1 MRFYAI
7 IQLSISGE
15 SMTITSKPSVTT
27 SADPIV
33 ASLLG
38 AGDVAYHW
46 DFTSGQI
53 GWHGDSGQLIGKPL
67 HEAAHHIADLMEF
80 FNPEDSPARLR
91 ALHLATRQGERF
103 DCEYRLRHELG
114 YFVWIHDRGKT
125 LCDSLGNPIG
135 MVGILR
141 LVPDRQR
148 FDPRSERLHEY
159 DELTGLFNRRH
170 LREMLHDVMVQ
181 GFRYGYSAGFLTVGV
196 DHLGK
201 INEGYGFA
209 VADAILVQLAKR
221 LHTLV
226 DRRDHVGRLGGDVF
240 GVVLPR
246 HNKGEMAITADK
258 ILSAIRDQSFET
270 PVGRIDVTCSVGGLV
285 CTDFG
290 HSPDDI
296 MTMAETALHESKRA
310 GRNTYRH
317 YRLTDQE
324 RQAHRLD
331 LSVGDQVKNGLRN
344 NRFTLAF
351 QPIVRAQTG
360 DVAFYESL
368 LRLND
373 DHHGVISAGHFVPA
387 AERLGLIRSL
397 DRHGLDL
404 MIQTMELNAGV
415 QLSINVSPVT
425 ILERS
430 WARSLIAELQDRPHI
445 APRLIVEITESS
457 VMEDLDEAARFISDM
472 HELGIK
478 VALDDFGA
486 GYTSFAQLRTLDIDM
501 VKIDGSYIKDLRRSQ
516 EAQLFIRTLLDLAHG
531 LDLETVAEFVELE
544 SDAAFL
550 TEAGVTYLQGHL
562 HGMATT
568 QPPWLAGEITASPR
582 EEANNPDFSPL
593 TIF

>member
-1 MRFYAI
+1 
-7 IQLSISGE
+7 
-15 SMTITSKPSVTT
+15 MTFNALPTAMVHGNMPAENGLMT
-27 SADPIV
+27 
-33 ASLLG
+33 SLLG
-38 AGDVAYHW
+38 AGDIAYHW
-46 DFTSGQI
+46 DFSSGQI
-53 GWHGDSGQLIGKPL
+53 VWTGDDGQLIGHPL
-67 HEAAHHIADLMEF
+67 TSVANHISRLMHF

-91 ALHLATRQGERF
+91 ALHLATRQNERF
-103 DCEYRLRHELG
+103 DCEYRLRHESG
-114 YFVWIHDRGKT
+114 YFVWIHDRGKAM
-125 LCDSLGNPIG
+125 CDSLGNPT
-135 MVGILR
+135 GIAGVIR
-141 LVPDRQR
+141 QIPDRQR
-148 FDPRSERLHEY
+148 FDPRSERLNEF

-170 LREMLHDVMVQ
+170 LREILHDVMVQ
-181 GFRYGYSAGFLTVGV
+181 GFRYGFSAGFLTIGV
-196 DHLGK
+196 DHLAK

-209 VADAILVQLAKR
+209 AADAVLVQIARR
-221 LHTLV
+221 LHGII

-240 GVVLPR
+240 GMVLPR
-246 HNKGEMAITADK
+246 HNKGEMAVTAER

-270 PVGRIDVTCSVGGLV
+270 PIGRIDVTCSVGGIV

-296 MTMAETALHESKRA
+296 MTMAETALHEAKRA
-310 GRNTYRH
+310 GRNTYRP

-324 RQAHRLD
+324 RQAHRMD

-344 NRFTLAF
+344 HRFTLAF
-351 QPIVRAQTG
+351 QPIVRASTG

-373 DHHGVISAGHFVPA
+373 EHHGIIPAGHFVPA
-387 AERLGLIRSL
+387 AERLGLVRSL

-404 MIQTMELNAGV
+404 MVETMDQHAGV

-430 WARSLIAELQDRPHI
+430 WARSLITALQDRQHI
-445 APRLIVEITESS
+445 ARRLIVEITESS
-457 VMEDLDEAARFISDM
+457 VMEDLDEAARFISAM

-501 VKIDGSYIKDLRRSQ
+501 VKIDGSYIKDLRRSK

-531 LDLETVAEFVELE
+531 LELETVAEFVELE

-550 TEAGVTYLQGHL
+550 TEAGVTYLQGHMF
-562 HGMATT
+562 GKATT
-568 QPPWLAGEITASPR
+568 TPGWLADKLAEP
-582 EEANNPDFSPL
+582 EEARQHDGYAPL
-593 TIF
+593 MIF

>member
-1 MRFYAI
+1 M
-7 IQLSISGE
+7 
-15 SMTITSKPSVTT
+15 VTDHR
-27 SADPIV
+27 SADPV
-33 ASLLG
+33 LASLLG

-46 DFTSGQI
+46 DFASGRI
-53 GWHGDSGQLIGKPL
+53 DWAGDDGHLIGKHL
-67 HEAAHHIADLMEF
+67 TQTAGHISDLMTF

-103 DCEYRLRHELG
+103 DCEYRLRHEAG
-114 YFVWIHDRGKT
+114 FFVWIHDRGKT
-125 LCDSLGNPIG
+125 LCDSLGNPTG
-135 MVGILR
+135 MVGIIR
-141 LVPDRQR
+141 MVPDRQR
-148 FDPRSERLHEY
+148 FDPRSERLY

-181 GFRYGYSAGFLTVGV
+181 GFRYGFSAGFLTVGV
-196 DHLGK
+196 DHLGM

-209 VADAILVQLAKR
+209 VADAVLVQLAKR
-221 LHTLV
+221 LHAIV

-240 GVVLPR
+240 GLVLPR
-246 HNKGEMAITADK
+246 HNKGEMAVTADK
-258 ILSAIRDQSFET
+258 ILCTIRDQSFDT

-296 MTMAETALHESKRA
+296 MTMAETALHEAKRA
-310 GRNTYRH
+310 GRNTYRP

-344 NRFTLAF
+344 RLFTLAF

-373 DHHGVISAGHFVPA
+373 DHRGLIPAGHFVPA
-387 AERLGLIRSL
+387 AERLGLVRSL

-404 MIQTMELNAGV
+404 MIETMEVNTGV

-457 VMEDLDEAARFISDM
+457 MMEDLDEAARFISSM

-550 TEAGVTYLQGHL
+550 IEAGVTYLQGHL
-562 HGMATT
+562 HGMATVT
-568 QPPWLAGEITASPR
+568 PPWLEQGVPTTPPQ
-582 EEANNPDFSPL
+582 PDDKADFVPL

>member
-1 MRFYAI
+1 
-7 IQLSISGE
+7 
-15 SMTITSKPSVTT
+15 MTLTPKPSAVAA
-27 SADPIV
+27 SCQDPEHPIL

-38 AGDVAYHW
+38 AGDIAYHW
-46 DFTSGQI
+46 DFASGRI
-53 GWHGDSGQLIGKPL
+53 VWVGDDGHLIGQPMIDV
-67 HEAAHHIADLMEF
+67 ANHISQLMQF

-91 ALHLATRQGERF
+91 ALHMATRQQERF
-103 DCEYRLRHELG
+103 DCEYRLRHESG
-114 YFVWIHDRGKT
+114 YFVWVHDRGKT
-125 LCDSLGNPIG
+125 MCDSLGNPTG
-135 MVGILR
+135 MVGIIR
-141 LVPDRQR
+141 RIPDRQL
-148 FDPRSERLHEY
+148 FDPRSERLHEF

-170 LREMLHDVMVQ
+170 LRETLHDVMVQ
-181 GFRYGYSAGFLTVGV
+181 GFRYGFAAGFLTIGV

-209 VADAILVQLAKR
+209 AADAVLVQLAKR
-221 LHTLV
+221 LHGIV

-240 GVVLPR
+240 GMVLPR
-246 HNKGEMAITADK
+246 HNKGEMAVTAER
-258 ILSAIRDQSFET
+258 ILTTIRDQSFDT
-270 PVGRIDVTCSVGGLV
+270 PIGRIDVTCSIGGLV

-296 MTMAETALHESKRA
+296 MTMAETALHEAKRA
-310 GRNTYRH
+310 GRNTYRP

-344 NRFTLAF
+344 RKFTLAY
-351 QPIVRAQTG
+351 QPIVNAQTG
-360 DVAFYESL
+360 NVAFYESL

-373 DHHGVISAGHFVPA
+373 EHHGVIPAGHFVPA
-387 AERLGLIRSL
+387 AERLGLVRSL

-404 MIQTMELNAGV
+404 MIETMEEHRHV

-430 WARSLIAELQDRPHI
+430 WARSLIAALHNREHI
-445 APRLIVEITESS
+445 ASRLIVEITESS
-457 VMEDLDEAARFISDM
+457 VMEDLDEAARFISAM

-531 LDLETVAEFVELE
+531 LELETVAEFVELE

-550 TEAGVTYLQGHL
+550 TEAGVTYLQGHMY
-562 HGMATT
+562 GKATT
-568 QPPWLAGEITASPR
+568 TPGWLAPHLAAS
-582 EEANNPDFSPL
+582 EELQRHDGYAPVN
-593 TIF
+593 IF